1 MADIT
6 LRGTAGS
13 GGAAGALAAFNA
25 DGSPYIGDFTITGAG
40 ASTPQPPKPVVTAL
54 DDGAA
59 FSFTGPWTTAL
70 GSTAFGGTEHYSDAR
85 DARASMTVEVGAAGS
100 IRVLGTKDAHHGY
113 AHVVLDSTGPAE
125 VDCYAASRTPGAL
138 LWESSKLAAGKHTL
152 EILVAG
158 SHNDVA
164 TGSVVAIDKVEV
176 ADLVKVTPPTTP
188 PPPTKGCAVGMV
200 WFSYSPVPG
209 LWSPVPPLMATN
221 LAKLRLFH
229 NQHMFR
235 AFRSSTGD
243 RGGALDWSGLSKATA
258 DIASCKPAGG
268 FLTAYNA
275 QTSLVGAADGD
286 WVTQRVP
293 TGAALATYARQVH
306 DGVLMNINKG
316 FTNLAVWNE
325 MKGIWNDFKTYTTLY
340 NAIWD
345 AIKGDPATAMVKV
358 YGPYCIFT
366 NHQDNRWNG
375 ELHGAWG
382 GVDPAVTN
390 GVKYFL
396 ANARGID
403 GMAIDGS
410 QGDIDGNSTNNYN
423 PKRLT
428 PEVQEDYWYDVAAW
442 CRKTMDAIPA
452 HKGKPLAALEAYWGN
467 ADRWPFVF
475 RKFRDGGG
483 NIFFIWHE
491 RDGVAGRIVN
501 PDGSLTQLGHLIAA
515 EQASG
520 GAL

>member
-13 GGAAGALAAFNA
+13 GGAVGELTAVNA
-25 DGSPYIGDFTITGAG
+25 DGSSFTGPVKLSATGV
-40 ASTPQPPKPVVTAL
+40 PIPPPVAFTAV

-59 FSFTGPWTTAL
+59 FTFTGPWAL
-70 GSTAFGGTEHYSDAR
+70 AMDSVAFGGTEHYSSDPS
-85 DARASMTVEVGAAGS
+85 ARALLSFTTGPAGKV
-100 IRVLGTKDAHHGY
+100 RVIGTKDAHHGR
-113 AHVVLDSTGPAE
+113 AQFILDGGAGLV
-125 VDCYAASRTPGAL
+125 VDCYAAARTVGQL
-138 LWESSKLAAGKHTL
+138 LWESPSLAAGEHTL
-152 EILVAG
+152 RVVVSGNHADASTGNTVALDRVEI
-158 SHNDVA
+158 
-164 TGSVVAIDKVEV
+164 
-176 ADLVKVTPPTTP
+176 ADLVKVAPPAGP
-188 PPPTKGCAVGMV
+188 PPAAKGCAVGMV

-209 LWSPVPPLMATN
+209 LWSPIPPLMASN
-221 LAKLRLFH
+221 LAKLKLFH

-243 RGGALDWSGLSKATA
+243 RGGALDWSGLSKATS
-258 DIASCKPAGG
+258 DIAACGPAGG

-286 WVTQRVP
+286 WNTQRVP
-293 TGAALATYARQVH
+293 TGAALKTYAQQVH
-306 DGVLMNINKG
+306 DGVKMNLSKG
-316 FTNLAVWNE
+316 FTHLAVWNE
-325 MKGIWNDFKTYTTLY
+325 MKGIWNDFKTYTELY

-345 AIKGDPATAMVKV
+345 AVKGDPATAMVKI

-366 NHQDNRWNG
+366 NRQDNAWGG
-375 ELHGAWG
+375 ELKGPWG

-403 GMAIDGS
+403 GMAVDFS
-410 QGDIDGNSTNNYN
+410 QGDIRGNQTGEYN
-423 PKRLT
+423 PRRLP
-428 PEVQEDYWYDVAAW
+428 PEVQEDYWYDAALW
-442 CRKTMDAIPA
+442 CRRTMDAIPA
-452 HKGKPLAALEAYWGN
+452 HNGKPLAALEAYWGP

-491 RDGVAGRIVN
+491 RPGVAGLIVN
-501 PDGSLTQLGHLIAA
+501 PDGSLTQLGNLIAA
-515 EQASG
+515 ERASG